1 MPMFAS
7 GHRSHHPRIVAV
19 SVVASRHPFG
29 VRGCFPGFVPVH
41 FGSAQVHAP
50 LSMLC
55 NGNTRQPYCAAYIRA
70 LRPSFESFTAGIIG
84 PPPN

>member
-1 MPMFAS
+1 M
-7 GHRSHHPRIVAV
+7 
-19 SVVASRHPFG
+19 
-29 VRGCFPGFVPVH
+29 PGFVPVH